1 MPYYCIRI
9 VMAMADDQKITNL
22 SFLTNFAA
30 GDTGRMKKYIG
41 MFLQIAPQ
49 QMEKIKTALAASDWD
64 AVRANA
70 HSLKPQITY
79 MGISGGD
86 VLIKKIE
93 DDAAARA
100 NLGELPGMVDR
111 MDELC
116 KKAIAELELFMKQ

>member
-1 MPYYCIRI
+1 ME
-9 VMAMADDQKITNL
+9 AGEKITNL
-22 SFLTNFAA
+22 NFLSNFAA
-30 GDTGRMKKYIG
+30 GDTARMKKYIG

-49 QMEKIKTALAASDWD
+49 QMEKIKTALAASEWD

-79 MGISGGD
+79 MGINGGD

-93 DDAAARA
+93 DDAASRS
-100 NLGELPGMVDR
+100 NLAELPGVVER

>member
-1 MPYYCIRI
+1 
-9 VMAMADDQKITNL
+9 MADEHKITNL
-22 SFLTNFAA
+22 DFLTNFAA
-30 GDTGRMKKYIG
+30 GDKTRMKKYIG

-49 QMEKIKTALAASDWD
+49 QMEKIKAALASSDWD

-93 DDAAARA
+93 DDASGRT
-100 NLGELPGMVDR
+100 NLGELPGMVER
-111 MDELC
+111 MDDLC
-116 KKAIAELELFMKQ
+116 KKAITELELFMNQ

>member
-1 MPYYCIRI
+1 METGE
-9 VMAMADDQKITNL
+9 KITNL
-22 SFLTNFAA
+22 NFLTNFAA
-30 GDTGRMKKYIG
+30 GDTTRMKKYIG

-49 QMEKIKTALAASDWD
+49 QMEKIKAALAASDWD
-64 AVRANA
+64 GVRANA

-93 DDAAARA
+93 DDAASRS
-100 NLGELPGMVDR
+100 NLAELPAMIDR
-111 MDELC
+111 MDDLC

>member
-1 MPYYCIRI
+1 METG
-9 VMAMADDQKITNL
+9 DKITNL

-30 GDTGRMKKYIG
+30 GDTARMKKYIG

-49 QMEKIKTALAASDWD
+49 QMEKIKMAMAASDWD

-79 MGISGGD
+79 MGINGGD

-93 DDAAARA
+93 DDAGSRS
-100 NLGELPGMVDR
+100 NLAELPGMVSR

-116 KKAIAELELFMKQ
+116 SKAITELELFMKQ

>member
-1 MPYYCIRI
+1 ME
-9 VMAMADDQKITNL
+9 AGEKITNL
-22 SFLTNFAA
+22 DFLSNFAA
-30 GDTGRMKKYIG
+30 GDTARMKKYIG

-49 QMEKIKTALAASDWD
+49 QMEKIKSALTASDWD

-93 DDAAARA
+93 DDAASRS
-100 NLGELPGMVDR
+100 NLAELPGTVER
-111 MDELC
+111 MDDLC

>member
-1 MPYYCIRI
+1 ME
-9 VMAMADDQKITNL
+9 AGEKITNL
-22 SFLTNFAA
+22 DFLSNFAA
-30 GDTGRMKKYIG
+30 GDTARMKKYIG

-49 QMEKIKTALAASDWD
+49 QMEKIKAALAASDWD

-79 MGISGGD
+79 MGINGGD

-93 DDAAARA
+93 DDAASRA
-100 NLGELPGMVDR
+100 NLAELPGVVNR

-116 KKAIAELELFMKQ
+116 RKAMSELELFMKQ